1 MAAGGSWTRRLNQRR
16 RAIIL
21 RSYYLFPCTKPDLGG
36 YSLITGHFLAGVGG
50 REYRA
55 PACRSGAAMVTSDQC
70 RTYSNE
76 HKVRGIAAD
85 ISIQRATAHMGIS
98 RSWTLLASEMK
109 RLEAVI
115 DEEVTTAQQNDFA

>member
-1 MAAGGSWTRRLNQRR
+1 
-16 RAIIL
+16 
-21 RSYYLFPCTKPDLGG
+21 
-36 YSLITGHFLAGVGG
+36 
-50 REYRA
+50 
-55 PACRSGAAMVTSDQC
+55 MVTSDQC

-76 HKVRGIAAD
+76 HKVLGIAAD

-115 DEEVTTAQQNDFA
+115 DEEVTTAQQNGFA